1 MINDKRIEELKETIE
16 DQREQLKRQAQALIE
31 KDAQIRKLEA
41 EIGILARNQ
50 MVLLDHMT
58 QERRI

>member
-1 MINDKRIEELKETIE
+1 MLNDKRIEELKEIIE
-16 DQREQLKRQAQALIE
+16 DQREQLKRQAQAILD
-31 KDAQIRKLEA
+31 KDAQIKKLEA
-41 EIGILARNQ
+41 EIGIFARNQ

>member
-16 DQREQLKRQAQALIE
+16 DQREQLKRQAQAILD
-31 KDAQIRKLEA
+31 KDAQIKKLEA
-41 EIGILARNQ
+41 EIGIFARNEL
-50 MVLLDHMT
+50 VLLDHMT

>member
-16 DQREQLKRQAQALIE
+16 DQREQLKRQAQAILD
-31 KDAQIRKLEA
+31 KDAQIKKLEA
-41 EIGILARNQ
+41 EIGIFARNQ

-58 QERRI
+58 QKGAI

>member
-16 DQREQLKRQAQALIE
+16 DQREQLKRQAQVILD
-31 KDAQIRKLEA
+31 KDAQIKKLEA
-41 EIGILARNQ
+41 EIGIFARNQ

-58 QERRI
+58 QKGAI

>member
-16 DQREQLKRQAQALIE
+16 EQREQLKRQAQALIE

-41 EIGILARNQ
+41 EIGIFARNQ

-58 QERRI
+58 QEGNI

>member
-16 DQREQLKRQAQALIE
+16 DQREQLKRQAQAILD
-31 KDAQIRKLEA
+31 KDAQIKKLEA
-41 EIGILARNQ
+41 EIGIFARNQ